1 MGKLQFIQDTTSEL
15 DRLYI
20 LAADQIQSLEVDNE
34 TPKSQKRRAK
44 NKTKTTPE
52 SNTDEHRPVFPMTQ
66 SEILEDGTLVK
77 KRVKPLTYS
86 LMNWVKVYMG
96 LPDSIDISDDEDYAQ
111 FEISVPHPNDGF
123 EYKCYFNTDEEDGLI
138 KLYIYQFND
147 PIPEEK
153 ISDVKELILKENMEF
168 LTGQI
173 QLVASSSPSQI
184 IRYYSGICVKGIA
197 SDDPNYSGEFQI
209 SPQLYQNMLEKILF
223 GGLCFGLLHGFGFF
237 FSFEL
242 GCFPCRKINFCF

>member
-20 LAADQIQSLEVDNE
+20 LMLDAADHIQSEVDNE
-34 TPKSQKRRAK
+34 PPKPQKRRAK

-52 SNTDEHRPVFPMTQ
+52 SNTDYFPPVIPLMQ
-66 SEILEDGTLVK
+66 SEILEDGTIVK

-86 LMNWVKVYMG
+86 LMNWVKRYMG

-153 ISDVKELILKENMEF
+153 ISEVKELILKENMEF

-209 SPQLYQNMLEKILF
+209 SPQLYQNMLDQGIASIN
-223 GGLCFGLLHGFGFF
+223 
-237 FSFEL
+237 SFIAQLKEVL
-242 GCFPCRKINFCF
+242 TE